1 MAQDCLGLGRI
12 YNRVMRLLLAFL
24 CAWSI
29 SSLQGAEAAASTEA
43 EAQPQT
49 EASSTEVASE
59 ATEAN
64 EATEA
69 TPIYLVQA
77 QFLGNQQGLSDD
89 IESIL
94 IFQLNEDSEHEELT
108 SDQIILAHN
117 ALDPVFELKEDQTYA
132 LGLSKKP
139 NASAVMWVVES
150 AQPIEQKPE
159 QKQDVK
165 TSTATEAMAQD
176 PSLLPGNQLSMQL
189 LDSGATWLCYAQ
201 GAGVLI
207 PGTRVELQIPGQDL
221 VVKASVGAN
230 DGQFFILRGQSLR
243 TVSALVTRKQ
253 TLTVQISAE

>member
-1 MAQDCLGLGRI
+1 MAQDCLGLSRI

-29 SSLQGAEAAASTEA
+29 SSLQGAEAAVSTEA
-43 EAQPQT
+43 EAQAQT
-49 EASSTEVASE
+49 EASSTEVARE
-59 ATEAN
+59 AS

-159 QKQDVK
+159 HKQDVK

-207 PGTRVELQIPGQDL
+207 PGARVELQIPGQDL